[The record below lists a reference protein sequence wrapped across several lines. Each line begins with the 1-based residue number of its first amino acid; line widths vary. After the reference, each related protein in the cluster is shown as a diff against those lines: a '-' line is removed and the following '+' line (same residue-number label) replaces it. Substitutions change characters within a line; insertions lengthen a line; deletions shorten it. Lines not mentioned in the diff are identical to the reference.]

1 MEMSQMEG
9 VDDAGEWHL
18 TTAAD
23 ESGKGQ
29 NTCTV
34 TEVQNTQKMHT
45 PNSSTDLLLGI
56 FPE

>member
-1 MEMSQMEG
+1 MEG

-18 TTAAD
+18 TAAAD
-23 ESGKGQ
+23 EGGKGQ

>member
-18 TTAAD
+18 TAAAD
-23 ESGKGQ
+23 EGGNGQ

-34 TEVQNTQKMHT
+34 TEVQNTQRCTHLT
-45 PNSSTDLLLGI
+45 VLQI
-56 FPE
+56 YF